1 MAENYFS
8 VPIQNVGMSCFFFM
22 DLDFGPTKHD
32 ILRNQ
37 IEL

>member
-8 VPIQNVGMSCFFFM
+8 VPIQNVGMSFILM
-22 DLDFGPTKHD
+22 YLDFGPTKHD